1 MFILITPYK
10 FTQFSYINYELDIF
24 KKKLKEKFEI
34 HDLSNII
41 NPSWN
46 HAFKLKR
53 HHKAKTFLSINQ
65 WERYFLSLKKKD
77 NNIVVMN
84 ELDLNSISSLI
95 IQFKLS
101 KYCNNIIQF
110 KAPGIPNRT
119 IETKTLT
126 NFDNFGKKIFKI
138 LNIKIS
144 LFYLKKKFLNICF
157 KLIKFKN
164 IYVICCGNKK
174 NYTLNLNAKKVV
186 LINFHFRDYSRLLF
200 YNIKKKKNK
209 KSNIIFLDTPGPYF
223 TDDFDL
229 FQKKTNYRI
238 EKWYEDLNNFLL
250 KVEKKF
256 SSKVVIVPHP
266 KVKNSH
272 NPYYNKKFNICR
284 DMNAVHKLIPNSK
297 LVISINGS
305 TAIGIAIATKKPIVL
320 IYNDQQKK
328 FNNELFNDLN
338 FISQKCGSKL
348 ININNYDI
356 NKLYNKVD
364 ESIYRKYFYDYISTK
379 KISKKRNYQILNNLI
394 HKIKNDKK

>member
-34 HDLSNII
+34 HDLSNLV

-46 HAFKLKR
+46 NAFKLKR
-53 HHKAKTFLSINQ
+53 HSKAKTFLSINH

-101 KYCNNIIQF
+101 KFCNNIIQF
-110 KAPGIPNRT
+110 KAPGIPNRS
-119 IETKTLT
+119 IETK
-126 NFDNFGKKIFKI
+126 NFSNFNNFGKKIFKI
-138 LNIKIS
+138 LNIKILS
-144 LFYLKKKFLNICF
+144 FYIKKKFLNICF

-164 IYVICCGNKK
+164 VYVICCGNKK
-174 NYTLNLNAKKVV
+174 NFTLSLNAKKIVFV
-186 LINFHFRDYSRLLF
+186 NCHFRDYSRLLF
-200 YNIKKKKNK
+200 YNIKKQKNK
-209 KSNIIFLDTPGPYF
+209 KSYIVYLDTPSPYF

-229 FQKKTNYRI
+229 FQKKINYEI
-238 EKWYEDLNNFLL
+238 EKWYDDLNSFLF

-256 SSKVVIVPHP
+256 HSKVIIVPHP
-266 KVKNSH
+266 KVKNSY
-272 NPYYNKKFNICR
+272 NPHYNKKFKICR
-284 DMNAVHKLIPNSK
+284 DMDAVHKLIPNSK
-297 LVISINGS
+297 LVIAISGS
-305 TAIGIAIATKKPIVL
+305 TAIGIAIATKKPLVL
-320 IYNDQQKK
+320 IYNEQQKK
-328 FNNELFNDLN
+328 FNDELLRDVN
-338 FISQKCGSKL
+338 FISHKCGSKL

-364 ESIYRKYFYDYISTK
+364 ESIYRKYFYDYISNK
-379 KISKKRNYQILNNLI
+379 NISKKGNYQIVNNLI
-394 HKIKNDKK
+394 VKIKNDKK